1 MDWNLF
7 WTAFGAIGGTA
18 GALATAA
25 AVAVALWQTKYNQKK
40 MMKLSFSDNHMLYNQ
55 NNGQTVKFIG
65 VSASNTGNR
74 KVIISCWGIHMKK
87 NDALVVTPPE
97 VSGLEKFAYTK
108 LPKVLELE
116 ESVDLLWQTDRFKTF
131 LENNIDNIENNK
143 PLVFFVQDST
153 GKRYEVKTKKKAS
166 EYMK

>member
-7 WTAFGAIGGTA
+7 WTAFGAIGGTV
-18 GALATAA
+18 GALATTA
-25 AVAVALWQTKYNQKK
+25 AVMVALWQTKYSQKK
-40 MMKLSFSDNHMLYNQ
+40 SIKLSFSDNHMLCNQ
-55 NNGQTVKFIG
+55 NNGQIVKFIG
-65 VSASNTGNR
+65 VNASNTGNR
-74 KVIISCWGIHMKK
+74 KVIISCWGIHLKK
-87 NDALVVTPPE
+87 NDALVVTPLE
-97 VSGLEKFAYTK
+97 ISGLEKFAYIK

-116 ESVDLLWQTDRFKTF
+116 ESVDLLWQTDRFRSF
-131 LENNIDNIENNK
+131 LQNNIDNIENNK